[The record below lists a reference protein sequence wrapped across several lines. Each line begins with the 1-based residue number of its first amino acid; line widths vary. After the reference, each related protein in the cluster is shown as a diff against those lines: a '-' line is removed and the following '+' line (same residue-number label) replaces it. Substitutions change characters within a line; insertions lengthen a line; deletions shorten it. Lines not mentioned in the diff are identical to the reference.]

1 MVFNELSF
9 PGAQLKESLGG
20 GDLSWDG
27 IRELLG
33 APAGLDEVQEP
44 EASPLTE
51 LLVWADTLVWW
62 NPDSTSAVEAS
73 FCRRVENAMLRE
85 GGLAGVF
92 WG

>member
-1 MVFNELSF
+1 MRSF
-9 PGAQLKESLGG
+9 PGAQLKESHGG
-20 GDLSWDG
+20 GDPSWDG
-27 IRELLG
+27 IQELLG

-44 EASPLTE
+44 EASLNRAFS
-51 LLVWADTLVWW
+51 LGRHQ
-62 NPDSTSAVEAS
+62 DSTSAVEAS